1 MIVLACP
8 QCLSALRFVVPE
20 VQVGCD
26 RCGYR
31 AALVYDGPNDPLPNF
46 VERASC
52 AICTEGVVGLVRAA
66 DGRLECARCR
76 DEHPRA
82 GGYSFDEQGARST
95 VGTGRSAAKNG
106 AP

>member
-8 QCLSALRFVVPE
+8 QCLSALRFLVPD

-31 AALVYDGPNDPLPNF
+31 AARVGEDF
-46 VERASC
+46 VDRASC
-52 AICTEGVVGLVRAA
+52 AICTEGLVGLVRAA
-66 DGRLECARCR
+66 DGTLECARCR

-82 GGYSFDEQGARST
+82 GGYSFGEGPAPTRAGTPHAR
-95 VGTGRSAAKNG
+95 RER
-106 AP
+106 